1 MHGSRRLGV
10 SDLEVGPISYG
21 CWRFAGTS
29 VASAHAKI
37 ERALDHGM
45 NLIDTAD
52 IYGRGGPGF
61 GAAEALLGD
70 VLRAAPALRDR
81 MIIAT
86 KGGIS
91 PEVPYDSSRAYL
103 IEACEASRRRLGVD
117 VIDLYQ
123 IHRPDLLAHPAEVA
137 ASLGELV
144 DRGWVRHVGVSN
156 YSASQLDAVL
166 AHCEGPIITSQPEF
180 SLWHLAPLDDGV
192 LDRCLQ
198 HRITPLAWS
207 PLGGGRIGHDD
218 PLTALLD
225 ELAETHEV
233 TRTAIALSFVLGHPS
248 RPVAIIGTQQLD
260 RIDEAATSSRVV
272 LEKSEL
278 YRLIAAAGRV
288 LP

>member
-1 MHGSRRLGV
+1 MHKTRRLGV

-29 VASAHAKI
+29 VSDAHAKI
-37 ERALDHGM
+37 ERALDNGM

-70 VLRAAPALRDR
+70 VLRTEPTLRDR

-91 PEVPYDSSRAYL
+91 PDVPYDSSRAHL
-103 IEACEASRRRLGVD
+103 IEACDASRRRLGVD

-137 ASLGELV
+137 ATLGELV

-156 YSASQLDAVL
+156 YSAAQLDALL
-166 AHCEGPIITSQPEF
+166 AHCEGPIVTSQPEF

-218 PLTALLD
+218 LLTTVID
-225 ELAETHEV
+225 EIAAEHGV
-233 TRTAIALSFVLGHPS
+233 TRTAIALAFVLGHPS

-260 RIDEAATSSRVV
+260 RIDEAATASRVV
-272 LEKSEL
+272 LQKPEL
-278 YRLIAAAGRV
+278 YRLIVAAGRN